1 MSTVVTMRDM
11 LEAGVHF
18 GHKTRYWNPK
28 MRSYIYGARDKI
40 HIIDLEQTLPLFDNA
55 MKLLSYTTAKRGKVL
70 FVGTKRAARDVIK
83 EEATRCGMPYVDH
96 RWLGGML
103 TNYKTVRKSI
113 KRLKELEAMFE
124 KGTFGIRT
132 KKEILTL
139 EREKNKLECSLGG
152 IKDMGGL
159 PDMLFVIDVGNEN
172 IAVTEA
178 NRLGIPVI
186 GIVDTN
192 NSPDGVNHII
202 PGNDDSI
209 RAIRLYVGSA
219 DDKIFQGREK
229 SGTSVP
235 DADDDFVEMYDAE
248 KHDMDLEANNAE
260 DNISVVMPTP
270 VETRAPVVAD
280 EPEAATKVVV
290 KKATVKKVVIKSAT
304 SAKKTDK

>member
-40 HIIDLEQTLPLFDNA
+40 HIIDLEQTLPLFNNA

-70 FVGTKRAARDVIK
+70 FVGTKRAARDVVK
-83 EEATRCGMPYVDH
+83 EEARRCGMPYVDH

-113 KRLKELEAMFE
+113 KRLKELETMFE
-124 KGTFGIRT
+124 KNAFGLRT

-139 EREKNKLECSLGG
+139 EREKNKLDCSLGG
-152 IKDMGGL
+152 IKDMSGL

-192 NSPDGVNHII
+192 NSPDGVDHII

-209 RAIRLYVGSA
+209 RAIRLYASSVA
-219 DDKIFQGREK
+219 DSILQGREK
-229 SGTSVP
+229 GGVSMSDVS
-235 DADDDFVEMYDAE
+235 DEFVEMYDAPE
-248 KHDMDLEANNAE
+248 TEHHIDADVSE
-260 DNISVVMPTP
+260 DS
-270 VETRAPVVAD
+270 PVVSSVEMHTAAAIV
-280 EPEAATKVVV
+280 EATPEKKVVV
-290 KKATVKKVVIKSAT
+290 KKATVKKVILKSAT
-304 SAKKTDK
+304 AAKKTDK